1 MSIIIEGEGLFSS
14 FQDFGRKGYE
24 HDGVIPGGALDPLS
38 HEIANRLVANDKNE
52 ATLEMTNRMASF
64 RFTEPTLIALSG
76 GNFKA
81 KTEHMKVL
89 PNKLYL
95 MEKGDV
101 LVFTETNR
109 TSRVYLAVG
118 GGFELSEWLGSTSTD
133 FKSKI
138 GGFHGR
144 KLQKGDE
151 VNMKRNYTERH
162 HKLFENL
169 KETHQTDWG
178 IDGYALSFNYMSDV
192 FHVIKNKGTEDFKP
206 KILNRFT
213 SGEYKVTSK
222 ANRAGMYLEGEP
234 VKAFYEDMP
243 EHQSVQIGTIQV
255 KRDGTPIILLNDH
268 YTLGSYPQIGTI
280 ASYHLTKLGQKH
292 QGTKLKFQFIDVES
306 AEKNLIKYTNWLN
319 QLFHGIEYRMQLE
332 MLK

>member
-1 MSIIIEGEGLFSS
+1 MSIIIENEGLFSS
-14 FQDFGRKGYE
+14 FQDFGRIGYE
-24 HDGVIPGGALDPLS
+24 HNGVIPSGALDPLS
-38 HEIANRLVANDKNE
+38 HEIANRLVANDKHE
-52 ATLEMTNRMASF
+52 ATLEMTNRMASI

-76 GNFKA
+76 GSFKA
-81 KTEHMKVL
+81 KTANLKVL

-101 LVFTETNR
+101 LEFTETSR

-118 GGFELSEWLGSTSTD
+118 GGFELDEWLGSTSTD
-133 FKSKI
+133 FMSKL

-144 KLQKGDE
+144 KLEKGDE
-151 VNMKRNYTERH
+151 INMKRDYTERH

-169 KETHQTDWG
+169 EHTHQTDWG

-192 FHVIKNKGTEDFKP
+192 FHVIKNKGTEDFNQYA
-206 KILNRFT
+206 LNRFIY
-213 SGEYKVTSK
+213 GEYKVTSK
-222 ANRAGMYLEGEP
+222 ANRVGMYVEGQP

-243 EHQSVQIGTIQV
+243 AHQSVQIGTIQV

-292 QGTKLKFQFIDVES
+292 PGTKLKFQFIDVET

>member
-1 MSIIIEGEGLFSS
+1 MSIIIENEGLFSS
-14 FQDFGRKGYE
+14 FQDFGRIGFE
-24 HDGVIPGGALDPLS
+24 HNGVIPSGALDPLS
-38 HEIANRLVANDKNE
+38 HEIANRLVANDKHE
-52 ATLEMTNRMASF
+52 ATLEMTNRMASI

-76 GNFKA
+76 GSFKA
-81 KTEHMKVL
+81 KTANLKVL

-101 LVFTETNR
+101 LEFTETSR

-118 GGFELSEWLGSTSTD
+118 GGFELDEWLGSTSTD
-133 FKSKI
+133 FMSKL

-144 KLQKGDE
+144 KLEKGDE
-151 VNMKRNYTERH
+151 INMKRDYTERH

-169 KETHQTDWG
+169 EHTHQTDWG

-192 FHVIKNKGTEDFKP
+192 FHVIKNKGTEDFNQNA
-206 KILNRFT
+206 LNRFT
-213 SGEYKVTSK
+213 YGEYKVTSK
-222 ANRAGMYLEGEP
+222 ANRVGMYVEGQP

-243 EHQSVQIGTIQV
+243 AHQSVQIGTIQV

-292 QGTKLKFQFIDVES
+292 PGTKLKFQFIDVET